1 MFGECISLNKGS
13 FTIDVNLLEGK
24 RALYDGFG
32 RNSIRLR

>member
-1 MFGECISLNKGS
+1 MFGEYILRKKGS
-13 FTIDVNLLEGK
+13 FTNEVNLLEGK